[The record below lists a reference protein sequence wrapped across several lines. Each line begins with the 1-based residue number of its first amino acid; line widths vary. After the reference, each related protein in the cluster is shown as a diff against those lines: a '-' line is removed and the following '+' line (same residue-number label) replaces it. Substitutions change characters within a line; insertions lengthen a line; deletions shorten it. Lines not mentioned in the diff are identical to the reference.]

1 MCREQYV
8 LVSKQKRDLESSRN
22 RQSGGA
28 DTTGQELTELQE
40 KYATLVK
47 QSKRCST
54 SSGRNQ
60 SETVGTDTSLDELKQ
75 EMADLQIRHDRLEGD
90 NKKLQDN
97 VVSILCVYF
106 LGVCRTFGSELG
118 RISYLSANIRTRTYN
133 ASEYSIV

>member
-40 KYATLVK
+40 KYAKLVK
-47 QSKRCST
+47 QNKQCST
-54 SSGRNQ
+54 ASGRNQ
-60 SETVGTDTSLDELKQ
+60 SDTDGTDTSLDELKQ

-97 VVSILCVYF
+97 FVSIFCVYF
-106 LGVCRTFGSELG
+106 LGVCRTLVRNSNRVF
-118 RISYLSANIRTRTYN
+118 YHSANIWTRTNN